1 MERKGLSQKIQEASA
16 VFGPLSGVFG
26 FIGDVI
32 TPLVPILP
40 ILTAGLAGACLIIG
54 IAYGVKKKRNKE
66 TEVPRYLPQMIIL
79 TIVFLI
85 FTIMGYGN
93 KRGFMGEHVELI
105 ADLQSA
111 LFKIEKAAGFEEDE
125 EPVPIP
131 ATKNNVPTASSLI
144 DSHYGELQKRI
155 LAGAYTDIPKSVED
169 VLVNAMVF
177 SNIGNLKQADS
188 SFVKLFKEGY
198 IRYDLT
204 YKFYETLFTRFEGN
218 DDSIRLRIGAA
229 GLTDNEMMK
238 LAVVDFHHSG
248 VSYYAQ
254 VGQINITTPE
264 LKAFAENL
272 KARSLCDD
280 ADRFGL
286 YRNYM
291 IGYWSPVWQN
301 NAEKLDRRII
311 KTRKYFFDY
320 QKMLDRYQ
328 AESGLMGFACSNCDL
343 DEITTAQ
350 SKEIRKHAAMLW
362 SRVAGI
368 NGLKS
373 PDANAYT
380 VSGRVVDEEG
390 NPIRDILITDFDT
403 QVDLLDEFNMSSTDE
418 EGKFTLVTSKGN
430 MLQLKAIFT
439 EKEFQDQFQ
448 PAVKNDLGDL
458 VLKSRK
464 PKVPVASN

>member
-32 TPLVPILP
+32 TPLVPVLP
-40 ILTAGLAGACLIIG
+40 ILTATLAGVCLVIG
-54 IAYGVKKKRNKE
+54 IAYGVKKRRVKE
-66 TEVPRYLPQMIIL
+66 TEVPRFLPQMIIL

-85 FTIMGYGN
+85 FTIMGFGN
-93 KRGFMGEHVELI
+93 KRGFMGEHVEFI
-105 ADLQSA
+105 AQLQA
-111 LFKIEKAAGFEEDE
+111 AVFKLEEAAGLEEEEDE
-125 EPVPIP
+125 APNIVINNTP
-131 ATKNNVPTASSLI
+131 APSTLI
-144 DSHYGELQKRI
+144 DAHYGELQKRI
-155 LAGAYTDIPKSVED
+155 LAGAYTDVPKSVED
-169 VLVNAMVF
+169 VLVNAMVY

-188 SFVKLFKEGY
+188 SFVKLFNEGY

-218 DDSIRLRIGAA
+218 EDSIRMRIAAA
-229 GLTDNEMMK
+229 GLTDNEMMR
-238 LAVVDFHHSG
+238 LATVDFHFNG

-254 VGQINITTPE
+254 VDQIKLSNPE
-264 LKAFAENL
+264 LRAFAENL
-272 KARSLCDD
+272 KARSLCND

-286 YRNYM
+286 YRNYI
-291 IGYWSPVWQN
+291 IGYWAPVWDN

-311 KTRKYFFDY
+311 KTRKHFFDY
-320 QKMLDRYQ
+320 SKMLDRYQ
-328 AESGLMGFACSNCDL
+328 AESGLMGFACSNCNL
-343 DEITTAQ
+343 DEITSAQ
-350 SKEIRKHAAMLW
+350 SKELRKHAPMLW
-362 SRVAGI
+362 SRIAGS

-373 PDANAYT
+373 PESNRYT

-390 NPIRDILITDFDT
+390 NPMRDILITDFDT

-439 EKEFQDQFQ
+439 EREFLDQFQ
-448 PAVKNDLGDL
+448 VAVKNDLGDL

-464 PKVPVASN
+464 PKVPIASN